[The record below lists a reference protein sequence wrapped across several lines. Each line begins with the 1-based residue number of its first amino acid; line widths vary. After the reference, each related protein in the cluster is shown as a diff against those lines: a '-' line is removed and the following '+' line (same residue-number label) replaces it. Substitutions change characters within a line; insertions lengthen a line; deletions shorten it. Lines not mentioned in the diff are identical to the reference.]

1 MLDSMWQG
9 TKLLNTRSKVGQKP
23 RMLIRV
29 IYKDAYM
36 IGLLDELVKLDNKDS
51 DQIRSIDEC
60 ELNFTALTRSLKNM
74 SQKIEKVVIFYDD
87 SLREYVDQFK
97 EPGLEIDAREL

>member
-1 MLDSMWQG
+1 
-9 TKLLNTRSKVGQKP
+9 
-23 RMLIRV
+23 
-29 IYKDAYM
+29 M

-87 SLREYVDQFK
+87 SLMYYVDQLK
-97 EPGLEIDAREL
+97 ESGLEIDAREL

>member
-1 MLDSMWQG
+1 
-9 TKLLNTRSKVGQKP
+9 
-23 RMLIRV
+23 
-29 IYKDAYM
+29 M

-60 ELNFTALTRSLKNM
+60 ELNFTALIRSLKNM

-87 SLREYVDQFK
+87 SFRRYVDQFK
-97 EPGLEIDAREL
+97 ELELEIDAREL